1 MFCRSYNDFFQTLA
15 NKTNQQIIEVLLHKE
30 MNVSEIVKST
40 NIEQSHISHS
50 LKKLSECSF
59 VNIEKK
65 GKQRIYSLNKDT
77 IIPILKIADSHAKQ
91 MCPICT
97 KVH

>member
-15 NKTNQQIIEVLLHKE
+15 NKTNQQIIEVLLKKE
-30 MNVSEIVKST
+30 MNVSDIVKET
-40 NIEQSHISHS
+40 KLEQSHISHS
-50 LKKLSECSF
+50 LKKLTECSF
-59 VNIEKK
+59 VNIKKK

-77 IIPILKIADSHAKQ
+77 IMPILKIADNHAKQ
-91 MCPICT
+91 MCPVCT